1 VLSLVS
7 PIPLSAYG
15 GAVGTTLAWRHRGE
29 LRLTVVLKAAFALV
43 PDALA
48 EPIPGAELWLDES
61 ADHPSDLIPVLA
73 QPEVIVVGHA
83 CAPANRTVPSMSVRL
98 FVGGDGPAVD
108 KTLHVYGDRAGVRSE
123 PTPFERL
130 PLGYDRAVGG
140 PGTENPAGRRPD
152 GSSALPN
159 VVHPSEPW
167 MPAGLGPIP
176 STWPA
181 RRRSIR
187 SRAPFVKDGV
197 LEVPDDM
204 GLDYFQASPPDQR
217 LPMLRGDEWIVI
229 DGMHATFTRLQSQL
243 PGSVARARLIATRGD
258 QSRTLDLVVDRLF
271 VDMDRLTATLLWRG
285 GCPLPA
291 EPWEGQVVAG
301 VESPAEEELEE
312 SSSTMVFDE
321 AELARLS
328 GGVLPWAPTPRRSSP
343 GRALGGL
350 PFGRLDEPAPPPATA
365 LDWSND
371 ETVTVSGDELG
382 AALPF
387 GAGPAA
393 SAGPASRA
401 EQAVDRPGGRSSAF
415 AVPTLVSLEPDD
427 DEASGQT
434 AVAPIPDLR
443 RDALPFAADAP
454 VVEPASSAPAVGPA
468 ASEPALPA
476 APAVAS
482 EPAVAPVASEP
493 AVAPVASE
501 PAVALAAGEPAAA
514 QAGPLPEPDGVR
526 QQLLGRI
533 RAGEAAIGAPLSGVD
548 LSGVDL
554 REARLSGADLSGA
567 RLVNADLTGAKLSG
581 AKLVGADLSGAK
593 LAGADLSR
601 ADLVRATLGGAD
613 LSGADLSGATM
624 TLVSGDDA
632 LFRRARCD
640 RASLSQGRWARADF
654 EEASLVSVDL
664 SGARI
669 DAARFERA
677 DLTDATLTEIVGED
691 VCLRSAKL
699 GGANATG
706 ATLPGVDLAGA
717 VGERSVWEGAEIDRG
732 CLDRCSLRS
741 ASLVRASLI
750 ATTARQSLLDDAD
763 LSNATAEGADFEE
776 ASLVRAQLRQAKL
789 NGAKLGGA
797 SLQNANLQRA
807 VANDADLRRVDLRGA
822 SLRAAKLSGANLCDA
837 AVDGADFRDANLSGA
852 RLSGVDRSRAK
863 LAGANLRDVVD

>member
-1 VLSLVS
+1 MLSLVS

-29 LRLTVVLKAAFALV
+29 LRLTVVLKAAFALA

-48 EPIPGAELWLDES
+48 EPIPGAELWLDEG

-176 STWPA
+176 STWPG

-217 LPMLRGDEWIVI
+217 LPTLRGDEWIVI
-229 DGMHATFTRLQSQL
+229 DGMHPTFTRLQSQL

-258 QSRTLDLVVDRLF
+258 NSRTLDLVVDRLF

-301 VESPAEEELEE
+301 VESPAEDELEE

-328 GGVLPWAPTPRRSSP
+328 GGALPWAPTLRRSSP
-343 GRALGGL
+343 GKALGGL

-365 LDWSND
+365 LEWSND
-371 ETVTVSGDELG
+371 ETVTISGDELG

-387 GAGPAA
+387 GAGPA
-393 SAGPASRA
+393 GPASRA
-401 EQAVDRPGGRSSAF
+401 ERAVDLPGGRPPAF
-415 AVPTLVSLEPDD
+415 AVPTLVSLEPD

-434 AVAPIPDLR
+434 AVAPIPDSL

-454 VVEPASSAPAVGPA
+454 VAEPA
-468 ASEPALPA
+468 ASEPAPALA
-476 APAVAS
+476 APALSEPAPALAGPESEPAPPVAPAAS
-482 EPAVAPVASEP
+482 EPAPALAAPALSEP
-493 AVAPVASE
+493 AP
-501 PAVALAAGEPAAA
+501 ALAGS
-514 QAGPLPEPDGVR
+514 LVEPDGVR
-526 QQLLGRI
+526 QQLLARI
-533 RAGEAAIGAPLSGVD
+533 RAGGEIGAPLSGAD
-548 LSGVDL
+548 LSGLDL
-554 REARLSGADLSGA
+554 RGARLSGADLSGA
-567 RLVNADLTGAKLSG
+567 RFVNADLTGAKLSG

-593 LAGADLSR
+593 LSGADLSR

-624 TLVSGDDA
+624 TLASGDDA

-664 SGARI
+664 SGARV

-677 DLTDATLTEIVGED
+677 DLSDATLTEIVGED

-717 VGERSVWEGAEIDRG
+717 LGERSVWEGAEIDRG
-732 CLDRCSLRS
+732 CLDRCSLKS

-750 ATTARQSLLDDAD
+750 ATTARQSVLDDAD

-822 SLRAAKLSGANLCDA
+822 SLRAAKLSGANLSDA

-863 LAGANLRDVVD
+863 LAGANLKDVVD